1 MKNSFSVISFPPCFL
16 WASEKSVYHLLSIST
31 IRKDPEVLNVCSSQP
46 SKSAW
51 PHWKTQKQQNIS
63 SLTFFFPAFSK
74 MQPKH
79 LLEGWRSASLTWV
92 IIKILEFHATTWLSE
107 SCSTDGWQHCER
119 GTFGSLLANFST
131 VIPYDV
137 CIAPTPSLVRSVAFW
152 QCELCECP
160 VSYVFS
166 PRLHSST
173 QMTANPYRALLL
185 WVTLL
190 ISCFVLNSC
199 LL

>member
-1 MKNSFSVISFPPCFL
+1 MCVHHSLQSPPGH
-16 WASEKSVYHLLSIST
+16 AE
-31 IRKDPEVLNVCSSQP
+31 RLNNNKTSL
-46 SKSAW
+46 AW
-51 PHWKTQKQQNIS
+51 LYLPPIFQK
-63 SLTFFFPAFSK
+63 L
-74 MQPKH
+74 PKH
-79 LLEGWRSASLTWV
+79 LLKGCRSASLTWV
-92 IIKILEFHATTWLSE
+92 IMKILEFRATSWLLE
-107 SCSTDGWQHCER
+107 SRSADSWQHCED
-119 GTFGSLLANFST
+119 GTFGSLLANFYA

-137 CIAPTPSLVRSVAFW
+137 CIAPTQSLVRSVAFW
-152 QCELCECP
+152 QCELCKCP

-190 ISCFVLNSC
+190 ISCSVLKSC